1 MGDHSVDEISP
12 STQRDSAK
20 QHDLANGERLRI
32 KTKVLV
38 PRIVSSSDFP

>member
-1 MGDHSVDEISP
+1 MDDRRVDEVSP

-20 QHDLANGERLRI
+20 QCDLANVERLKI

-38 PRIVSSSDFP
+38 LRIVSSSDLP